1 MFQTVLGIL
10 FICYSIYQIY
20 IYLKGRPVFI
30 TNSTL
35 LLVLLAVVGSNL
47 YIDKVMDGEVYT
59 VGAMGLLFYILSSVV
74 ITILERVNVD
84 KEERDERNN
93 RNSAN

>member
-1 MFQTVLGIL
+1 
-10 FICYSIYQIY
+10 
-20 IYLKGRPVFI
+20 
-30 TNSTL
+30 L

>member
-59 VGAMGLLFYILSSVV
+59 VGAMGLLFYILSSAV
-74 ITILERVNVD
+74 IAILERVNVD